1 MEHKEK
7 PAEEESVDSKGTDPG
22 ALGILLNAPSTVS
35 RLVGTALLLSMFTG
49 ILYLWGASYYGGF
62 IHGLGLDNLNFAFHV
77 PANEVLVGGTT
88 VIFYYVAGLPLA
100 YLSVGVLLMVVIV
113 LAGLT
118 ELILV
123 PTLASLARSLKP
135 LLARL
140 WGLTGARLFNLKPF
154 RWLRKILML
163 LKPKKPAGAEYE
175 RALKWLVGSVELYI
189 AHALVVAFLLVL
201 FLWGLD
207 KSRKL
212 GLEDA
217 HTQLKS
223 SPQVHIMY
231 GDNEKIESTLCARIG
246 DDYVLKSQDPNVKY
260 EIVKESTIKRIAI
273 MQPTPQKNP

>member
-1 MEHKEK
+1 MEDKEK
-7 PAEEESVDSKGTDPG
+7 HAKEESADLKGTDPG
-22 ALGILLNAPSTVS
+22 ALGILLNAPTIVS
-35 RLVGTALLLSMFTG
+35 RIVGTALLLSMFTG
-49 ILYLWGASYYGGF
+49 ILYLWGGSYYGGF

-77 PANEVLVGGTT
+77 PADQVLVGGTA
-88 VIFYYVAGLPLA
+88 VIFYYVVGLPFA
-100 YLSVGVLLMVVIV
+100 YLSVGILLIVVIV

-123 PTLASLARSLKP
+123 PILVWLARSLKP

-140 WGLTGARLFNLKPF
+140 WGLTGARLLNLKLF
-154 RWLRKILML
+154 RWLRKTLML

-175 RALKWLVGSVELYI
+175 RVLKWLAGSVELYI
-189 AHALVVAFLLVL
+189 AHALVVVFLLVL

-217 HTQLKS
+217 HAQLKS
-223 SPQVHIMY
+223 SPQVQIMY
-231 GDNEKIESTLCARIG
+231 ADNEKIESALCARIG

-260 EIVKESTIKRIAI
+260 EIVKEATIKRIAI
-273 MQPTPQKNP
+273 MQPTPKKNP